1 MSPIRL
7 AIWSG
12 PRNLST
18 AMMRS
23 FGARADCA
31 VSDEPFY
38 ANYLATS
45 GVTHPMH
52 DEIIAAHESDPDKVI
67 AHLTGPAPGGK
78 PVWYQK
84 HMPQHFYLPNVRR
97 DWLGEMRHAFLI
109 RAPERVVA
117 SFDAKRPAPTLEDI
131 AVPQMD
137 RLDAELTNLT
147 GAPPVVFEAEDVRA
161 DPEGMLRALCA
172 ALDIAFDPAM
182 LSWPKGR
189 RETDG
194 VWAKHWYAAVETST
208 GFAPPPGPPADLS
221 PGLAEV
227 AAAARP
233 SFERLQ
239 ARKLTPV
246 ARS

>member
-1 MSPIRL
+1 MNPIRL

-45 GVTHPMH
+45 GSVHPMQ
-52 DEIIAAHESDPDKVI
+52 DEIIAGHENDPDRVI
-67 AHLTGPAPGGK
+67 AHLTGPVPGGK
-78 PVWYQK
+78 AIWYQK
-84 HMPQHFYLPNVRR
+84 HMPQHLYLPNVRR

-131 AVPQMD
+131 AIPQMD
-137 RLDAELTNLT
+137 RLDAELTDLL
-147 GAPPVVFEAEDVRA
+147 GVPPPVFEAEDVRA
-161 DPEGMLRALCA
+161 NPEGMLRSLCA
-172 ALDIAFDPAM
+172 ALDIPFDAAM
-182 LSWPKGR
+182 LAWPPGP

-194 VWAKHWYAAVETST
+194 VWAAHWYRAVERST
-208 GFAPPPGPPADLS
+208 GFAPPPGPPDDLP

-239 ARKLTPV
+239 ARKLTPL
-246 ARS
+246 SFG